1 MKNKKIVNHIK
12 RWNEWRKR
20 NTNSKLW
27 KFMVLIGLV
36 ASPTFEVHKA
46 YKDWSGISTA
56 IETEK

>member
-1 MKNKKIVNHIK
+1 MKVKEIVNHTQQ
-12 RWNEWRKR
+12 WNEWRKR
-20 NTNSKLW
+20 NANSKFW

-46 YKDWSGISTA
+46 YKDWSGISAA